1 MLRQTARL
9 AVSEGAAEP
18 TDGELCAALA
28 AGEAFAAE
36 AVYDRVED
44 AVDAVLLRLLGPGDS
59 DRDDL
64 TQVAIE
70 RVMTT
75 IISGRFSQ
83 NCSLRSW
90 ASVITQHLAVDTIRA
105 RARERRLFDRTITKQ
120 PLDLVPAGNPTP
132 ERAADNRRRI
142 ERLVGALA
150 NVNQRRA
157 EAVILHDIL
166 GHDLAEMA
174 RLTRVSVSAAQS
186 RLVRGRREVLDWIK
200 TKEFDG
206 HA

>member
-1 MLRQTARL
+1 
-9 AVSEGAAEP
+9 
-18 TDGELCAALA
+18 
-28 AGEAFAAE
+28 
-36 AVYDRVED
+36 
-44 AVDAVLLRLLGPGDS
+44 LGPGDS

-105 RARERRLFDRTITKQ
+105 RARERRLFDRSITKQ
-120 PLDLVPAGNPTP
+120 PLDLVAAGNPTP

-206 HA
+206 YA